1 MTITL
6 TKAQYRAVNDL
17 RGLPEGAHMMVMC
30 SRPTDKGGGIL
41 EGDEADFDELVSF
54 IGESLADGMLS
65 ETKARPLR
73 SLCVKIDPDCADWL
87 GM

>member
-41 EGDEADFDELVSF
+41 EGDESDFDELVSF

-65 ETKARPLR
+65 ETRGRTLG

-87 GM
+87 GL